1 MWQLVGHKLAGLS
14 HSGGIGTIHDQH
26 QTVLFTWEKVI
37 STQFWV
43 PFQGPL
49 SIKYYDLVY
58 KLRALAKNVHVIEH
72 NSCTEHYAVVSVKFW
87 D

>member
-37 STQFWV
+37 STEFWV

-49 SIKYYDLVY
+49 SI
-58 KLRALAKNVHVIEH
+58 
-72 NSCTEHYAVVSVKFW
+72 
-87 D
+87 